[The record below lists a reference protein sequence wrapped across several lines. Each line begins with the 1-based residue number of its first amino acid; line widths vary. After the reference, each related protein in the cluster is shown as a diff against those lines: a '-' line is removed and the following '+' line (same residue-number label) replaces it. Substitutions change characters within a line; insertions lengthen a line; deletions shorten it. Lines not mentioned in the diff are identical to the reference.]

1 MPSEGLGVL
10 GTRGKGKAA
19 KVHCQGRS
27 MKRRIAILVVGV
39 VVSVFGAG
47 ACTGEDEVRQRAQD
61 EVDQRRQQAEDRV
74 QKERT
79 RLAQE
84 GRTLIEEQQR

>member
-1 MPSEGLGVL
+1 MR
-10 GTRGKGKAA
+10 TRGKGKAP
-19 KVHCQGRS
+19 KVHREGWS
-27 MKRRIAILVVGV
+27 MKRRIAVLVVGV

-47 ACTGEDEVRQRAQD
+47 ACAGKDEVRQRAQD

-74 QKERT
+74 QEERT
-79 RLAQE
+79 RLEQE

>member
-1 MPSEGLGVL
+1 L

-19 KVHCQGRS
+19 KVHCQGTS

-47 ACTGEDEVRQRAQD
+47 ACAGEDEVRQRAQD

-74 QKERT
+74 QEERT
-79 RLAQE
+79 RLEQE